1 MPEAR
6 QDLRLLG
13 MKPETGRW
21 LLVLVGAVI
30 ELCLGAIYA
39 YSVFK
44 GPLATYF
51 DSVGDKPT
59 DTAMLLPFIVFLA
72 VFALTMPLAG
82 RPMERY
88 GPRVVAAIGGVVMGL
103 GWFLASLATDP
114 MILALLYGVV
124 GGTGVGLAYG
134 CPIAVSTRWF
144 PDRRGLAVGLTV
156 LGFGFSALVTG
167 ALADQLIASQ
177 GGVMPTLRILG
188 VVFLVIVVALSMLL
202 RFPPKGWRPAGFTA
216 PAAVGGGAKQEFLR
230 GEMLR
235 TGAFWGI
242 WICYTIGTLAG
253 LMAIGIAKPVGTDL
267 GVASATAT
275 TLVGVFAVFN
285 GLGRPVFGGLTDRL
299 GVRNV
304 ALLSFVMIG
313 SAALLLWLGWSQPA
327 YVVAFCAL
335 WAGLGGWLAIAPAAT
350 ASFFGTKDYARNY
363 GVMFTAYGAG
373 AIAGSVLAG
382 QMKDVFGSYL
392 NAFPVVAGLAA
403 VGIVVALV
411 AIKPPV
417 GIRAAAPAAALVP
430 AAAVAGL
437 ARGDETAARGL
448 SADD

>member
-1 MPEAR
+1 MSEAK
-6 QDLRLLG
+6 QDLRVLG
-13 MKPETGRW
+13 MAPETGRW
-21 LLVLVGAVI
+21 LLVLVGATI

-39 YSVFK
+39 YSVFR

-51 DSVGDKPT
+51 DSVGDQPT

-72 VFALTMPLAG
+72 VFAVTMPLAG

-88 GPRVVAAIGGVVMGL
+88 GPRAVAAVGGVFMGL

-114 MILALLYGVV
+114 VILTILYGVV
-124 GGTGVGLAYG
+124 GGFGVGLAYG

-167 ALADQLIASQ
+167 ALADGLIASQ

-202 RFPPKGWRPAGFTA
+202 RFPPKGWQPAGFTA
-216 PAAVGGGAKQEFLR
+216 PAAPGGGARPEFLR

-235 TGAFWGI
+235 TRAFWGI
-242 WICYTIGTLAG
+242 WVCYTIGTIAG

-267 GVASATAT
+267 GVASGVAT

-285 GLGRPVFGGLTDRL
+285 GFGRPVFGSLTDRL
-299 GVRNV
+299 GVRTT
-304 ALLSFVMIG
+304 ALLSFVLIG
-313 SAALLLWLGWSQPA
+313 SASVLLWLAWSQEA
-327 YVVAFCAL
+327 YVLAFSIL
-335 WAGLGGWLAIAPAAT
+335 WACLGGWLAIGPAAT

-363 GVMFTAYGAG
+363 GVMFTAYGVG
-373 AIAGSVLAG
+373 AIAGSLLGG
-382 QMKDVFGSYL
+382 QMKDIFGSYQ
-392 NAFPVVAGLAA
+392 NAFPIVAGLA
-403 VGIVVALV
+403 VLGIVVAFFV
-411 AIKPPV
+411 IK
-417 GIRAAAPAAALVP
+417 APTRIS
-430 AAAVAGL
+430 AAV
-437 ARGDETAARGL
+437 
-448 SADD
+448 DD